1 MMGQVDQLTKLRK
14 MNFGER
20 GLGGRGRQPA
30 EINLSSICQQLVLGR
45 APFNNLKTFYRGFHN
60 IRPFHP
66 SQPKKIDKKNQDNKH
81 NIDRQLYQ
89 NKLIIKE
96 ANKNARNFGEKYRE
110 GKLVQISGWRSQ
122 PQAHGASSPQNLE
135 NFLHLSDNYH
145 PIAKL
150 VSSF

>member
-1 MMGQVDQLTKLRK
+1 MMGHVDQLTKLRK

-20 GLGGRGRQPA
+20 GRGGRGRQPA

-66 SQPKKIDKKNQDNKH
+66 SQPKKLKKKNQDNKH

-96 ANKNARNFGEKYRE
+96 ANKNARNLGEKYRE

-122 PQAHGASSPQNLE
+122 PQAHGASSPQNLQ
-135 NFLHLSDNYH
+135 NFLHLSVGNR
-145 PIAKL
+145 
-150 VSSF
+150 